1 MPNAFRLAFRRAMY
15 QTRTMDRIDSTQPP
29 NRPTSPERRQV
40 VAASWA
46 VIVVFTAS
54 GFVMASW
61 LSRLPVVRDHLELS
75 PAQIGLILLVGAC
88 GSVGA
93 LPLSGA
99 IVDRF
104 GAARTT
110 LGAAIVGALGLLGVV
125 GAFWL
130 ANPWLLAACLVV
142 ANAGIAVWDAAMNL
156 EGAMVEQGLGR
167 AIMPVYHAA
176 FSGGTVLGAGLGA
189 LMARL
194 AVPFQVH
201 LPLVLVLA
209 VTAVALAVTRYLPE
223 DGGAPHAATAPP
235 EGEVPA
241 AELVERSRSP
251 FAAWL
256 EPRTLLIGL
265 VTLSAA
271 LTEGA
276 ANDWLSLAS
285 IDAFDLSNSD
295 GALMLTVFLCAMT
308 AMRFLGTGLLDRFG
322 RVPILRLCIAL
333 ALVGLAIFGFA
344 PSAPIAAIGAVA
356 WGLGAALG
364 FPVGMSAASDDPQRA
379 AARVAVVSTIGYSAF
394 LAGPPILGLLAELV
408 GYRSALLFIGIPL
421 IISLFVV
428 KAAAPL
434 PGSVGAAVDVADV
447 PQAEDA
453 RES

>member
-1 MPNAFRLAFRRAMY
+1 
-15 QTRTMDRIDSTQPP
+15 MDRIDSSQPS
-29 NRPTSPERRQV
+29 NRPTNKPSNQPDPPARHHV
-40 VAASWA
+40 VTASWA
-46 VIVVFTAS
+46 VVAVFAAS

-61 LSRLPVVRDHLELS
+61 LSRLPAVRDHLELS
-75 PAQIGLILLVGAC
+75 PATIGLILLVGAC

-110 LGAAIVGALGLLGVV
+110 MGAAIVGALGLGGVV
-125 GAFWL
+125 GAYTL
-130 ANPWLLAACLVV
+130 QNPWMLAASLVV

-189 LMARL
+189 LMAERK
-194 AVPFQVH
+194 VPFQVH
-201 LPLVLVLA
+201 LPLVLV
-209 VTAVALAVTRYLPE
+209 VALAVVAFAVARYLP
-223 DGGAPHAATAPP
+223 AAQL
-235 EGEVPA
+235 A
-241 AELVERSRSP
+241 AGPDSEQDSSSAGSGSQPSRSP

-265 VTLSAA
+265 VVLSAA
-271 LTEGA
+271 LTEGS
-276 ANDWLSLAS
+276 ANDWLNLAS
-285 IDAFDLSNSD
+285 IDAFDLSNS
-295 GALMLTVFLCAMT
+295 GGGVMLTVFLCAMT

-333 ALVGLAIFGFA
+333 ALVGLLIFGFA
-344 PSAPIAAIGAVA
+344 PTAPLAAIGVVA

-364 FPVGMSAASDDPQRA
+364 FPVGMSAASDDPRYA

-408 GYRSALLFIGIPL
+408 GYRSALLFIAIPL
-421 IISLFVV
+421 VVSLFVV

-434 PGSVGAAVDVADV
+434 PGSVGATVDVADAPV
-447 PQAEDA
+447 PEDI
-453 RES
+453 RET